1 MTRVDFR
8 WSFTWKS
15 CCIPCCGNYPW

>member
-8 WSFTWKS
+8 WSFMWKS